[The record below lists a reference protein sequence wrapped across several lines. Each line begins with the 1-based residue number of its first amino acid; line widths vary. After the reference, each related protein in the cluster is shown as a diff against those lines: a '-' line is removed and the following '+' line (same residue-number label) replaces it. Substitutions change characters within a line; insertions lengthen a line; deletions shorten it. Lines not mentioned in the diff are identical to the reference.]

1 MRLHYSMTAMTMLLA
16 VGLVACQRDQAP
28 YLQPSGFVVEA
39 PDPATPFADYLVDTR
54 ERLQSA
60 LAIYYQDDEAPFGV
74 EYPLQAVLD
83 MRAPFELPPAPECSS
98 TAQQNPGRQ
107 ADVSQGYL
115 LIHGLS
121 DSPYLLS
128 AIGRQ
133 LHEHD
138 PCALIRAVLMPGHGT
153 VPGDAREVNRQ
164 HWRETVH
171 YGIEQF
177 RPAVDQLTLVGYS
190 AGATLALEYADQHP
204 DDTLI
209 DGLVLLSPALALPG
223 ALVRLSP
230 YLRWV
235 RQWVGIESE
244 QDAAKYESFP
254 IHAGAE
260 FFLMIRE
267 FNWRQMEPLRVPVFM
282 AASSHDAT
290 VDARASV
297 ELFCSKAPVGM
308 RELFWMTS
316 ATDGIA
322 AGDDLSPPVD
332 CEGITIVD
340 GGSEEYRSVSVS
352 HVGITLPPDDPHY
365 GVDGLYRQCLH
376 YPIGELRE
384 ECLQQNEHTVYGER
398 TLLIDG
404 RFDGRLMRRSTFNP
418 AFEEMVAAM
427 HCLIEPDC
435 GQQF

>member
-1 MRLHYSMTAMTMLLA
+1 MWLHYAMTMALA
-16 VGLVACQRDQAP
+16 VGLVACQRDQTP
-28 YLQPSGFVVEA
+28 HLQPSGFVVGS
-39 PDPATPFADYLVDTR
+39 PDSETSFADYLIDTR

-60 LAIYYQDDEAPFGV
+60 LTIYYQDNETPFGAD
-74 EYPLQAVLD
+74 YPLQAVLE
-83 MRAPFELPPAPECSS
+83 MRAPFELPPAPECSAVEPRS
-98 TAQQNPGRQ
+98 KA
-107 ADVSQGYL
+107 AQGYL

-128 AIGRQ
+128 AVGRR
-133 LHEHD
+133 LHEQD
-138 PCALIRAVLMPGHGT
+138 PCALVRAVLLPGHGT

-171 YGIEQF
+171 IGIEQF
-177 RPAVDQLTLVGYS
+177 RPAVDQLTLIGYS
-190 AGATLALEYADQHP
+190 AGATLALEYVDQHP

-223 ALVRLSP
+223 VLVRLSP
-230 YLRWV
+230 YLRWF

-282 AASSHDAT
+282 AASSQDDT

-297 ELFCSKAPVGM
+297 ELFCSKAPVGA
-308 RELFWMTS
+308 RELFWLT
-316 ATDGIA
+316 TETGDGA
-322 AGDDLSPPVD
+322 AGDSGTGLAPALSCDGVRS
-332 CEGITIVD
+332 VD
-340 GGSEEYRSVSVS
+340 GGSEEHRSVSVS

-376 YPIGELRE
+376 YPVGELRDT
-384 ECLQQNEHTVYGER
+384 CLDQNEQTVYGER
-398 TLLIDG
+398 SLLIDG
-404 RFDGRLMRRSTFNP
+404 RFDGFLMRRSTFNP

-427 HCLIEPDC
+427 HCLLEPDC
-435 GQQF
+435 TPES